1 MYGIYADIGGILMV
15 NVTIYS
21 IHGSYGIKSPWKFQP
36 FPPLDPTALL
46 GSRPMAAVWPTIGP
60 DEDTFTVLHVFFVL
74 TLARK
79 ARSVTRVESEK
90 SVAIFSGNQ
99 KMHFCRLAQLCNP
112 AKGSCKVPGLFRFF
126 GACIFVSP
134 IPRRDW
140 HPTDSLL
147 GFLELIG
154 SPPKVL
160 VQSWTSYWCLVDMWT
175 VRSPLVSWYS

>member
-1 MYGIYADIGGILMV
+1 MIPLWNI
-15 NVTIYS
+15 
-21 IHGSYGIKSPWKFQP
+21 IKSPWKFQP
-36 FPPLDPTALL
+36 SPPLDPTALL

-112 AKGSCKVPGLFRFF
+112 AKGSCKVPGLFRLF

-134 IPRRDW
+134 IPRPRDCN
-140 HPTDSLL
+140 PTDSLL
-147 GFLELIG
+147 GFFGEPFTFHLQSHLSCG
-154 SPPKVL
+154 FYPK
-160 VQSWTSYWCLVDMWT
+160 M
-175 VRSPLVSWYS
+175 